1 MDYKMKK
8 ALKRNKKY
16 YSKYIALYVALA
28 LFMVLPLTVTILD
41 GTVDGKIDLTYF
53 VENIANNILNVFK
66 NLGELFSKGYFF
78 QFVKNLGYF
87 TIAFFIFMFFGVK
100 KLKPKS
106 EYEEI
111 EHGSSGW
118 AEKGEQYSVLNKKE
132 GIILAEDNYLPVDK
146 IGNVNVMI
154 VGRIW
159 CW

>member
-1 MDYKMKK
+1 MNYKVEK
-8 ALKRNKKY
+8 ALKRNRKY
-16 YSKYIALYVALA
+16 YTKYIVLWTALA

-41 GTVDGKIDLTYF
+41 GTVDGKFDLTYF
-53 VENIANNILNVFK
+53 VENISNNILSVFPNLGKLFALGYFIPFLK
-66 NLGELFSKGYFF
+66 NL
-78 QFVKNLGYF
+78 VIF
-87 TIAFFIFMFFGVK
+87 TIAFLAFMYVGVK

-106 EYEEI
+106 EYEDI

-118 AEKGEQYSVLNKKE
+118 AEHGEQYSVLNKKE

-154 VGRIW
+154 VGRFW